1 LTCRKGQP
9 IEHLAHGYSSALA
22 SPIYSTGIGLLIH
35 AINNEELKKEIQEA
49 IKNPEIGVL
58 EMEEMD
64 SDQKN
69 KWIKKLFTYTKEF
82 FEAAPD
88 TDF

>member
-1 LTCRKGQP
+1 
-9 IEHLAHGYSSALA
+9 
-22 SPIYSTGIGLLIH
+22 LIH
-35 AINNEELKKEIQEA
+35 AINNEEIKKEIQQSLGQED
-49 IKNPEIGVL
+49 ITNEELL
-58 EMEEMD
+58 EMDEE
-64 SDQKN
+64 QKN